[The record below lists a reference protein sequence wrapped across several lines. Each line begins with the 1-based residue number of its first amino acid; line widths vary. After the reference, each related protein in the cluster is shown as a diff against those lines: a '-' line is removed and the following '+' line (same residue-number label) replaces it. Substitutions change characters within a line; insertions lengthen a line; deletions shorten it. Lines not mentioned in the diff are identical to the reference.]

1 MNERYVSPAAASH
14 ERETLHEIPRPEK
27 RRSAAVLIGS
37 IAVALALMAGALA
50 GYLTLELTALK
61 GEIARLRA
69 EQADSRAA
77 LQTLQAQAWAVD
89 SGAAISAPEFDRFI
103 DFGKGGPT
111 LLPTLGNTSN
121 DTTAPASPP
130 PIPQNSP
137 PYSVRVFAPSASL
150 DKNKLQQ
157 FANAVKAA
165 GFSIEIS
172 EDAVSQPLNPS
183 IMYRSSSV
191 DIANKLS
198 TALKSKYPSIHFEM
212 RGSDAFPENLKNVMI
227 VNLTADVFK

>member
-14 ERETLHEIPRPEK
+14 EKETLNEIPRPEK

-37 IAVALALMAGALA
+37 IAVVLALMAGALA

-69 EQADSRAA
+69 ERADSRAA
-77 LQTLQAQAWAVD
+77 LRTLQAQAWAVD
-89 SGAAISAPEFDRFI
+89 SGAPVAAPEFDRFI

-121 DTTAPASPP
+121 DATAPASPP
-130 PIPQNSP
+130 PYLRTVPPIVCGYSP
-137 PYSVRVFAPSASL
+137 PSASL

-183 IMYRSSSV
+183 ILYRSSSV

-212 RGSDAFPENLKNVMI
+212 RGSDAIPENLKNVMI

>member
-137 PYSVRVFAPSASL
+137 AYSVRVFAPSASL

-212 RGSDAFPENLKNVMI
+212 RGSDAIPENLKNVMI